1 MLTERTRY
9 RLTGSVFL
17 IAVAAI
23 TIPMLFD
30 GEGVAPM
37 ELDPL
42 PEANFEVERNAP
54 PMPDVAPALEARR
67 QLKEAIDEDGFARDT
82 GTRIGEPAL
91 IAEPAPTS
99 AAEEPAEDRKWA
111 VQVGAFANPDN
122 ATARRDELLADG
134 YAAFLSSAK
143 RQGEVSTRVGV
154 GPFISRDD
162 ALRLKAELDKR
173 YEIAAVVVGF
183 SP

>member
-1 MLTERTRY
+1 
-9 RLTGSVFL
+9 
-17 IAVAAI
+17 
-23 TIPMLFD
+23 
-30 GEGVAPM
+30 M

-42 PEANFEVERNAP
+42 PEADFEVERNAP
-54 PMPDVAPALEARR
+54 PLPDVAPALEARR
-67 QLKEAIDEDGFARDT
+67 QLKQEVDEDGYARDT

-91 IAEPAPTS
+91 IPEPPPPSSPATPVPTPAKDAPQ
-99 AAEEPAEDRKWA
+99 EPKWA
-111 VQVGAFANPDN
+111 VQVGAFANPGN
-122 ATARRDELLADG
+122 AKARRDELLADG

-162 ALRLKAELDKR
+162 ALRLKAELDER

>member
-9 RLTGSVFL
+9 RLTGSIFL
-17 IAVAAI
+17 VAVAVI

-42 PEANFEVERNAP
+42 PEADFEVERTAA
-54 PMPDVAPALEARR
+54 PMPDITPALEARR
-67 QLKEAIDEDGFARDT
+67 ELKQEIDADGYARDT

-91 IAEPAPTS
+91 IP
-99 AAEEPAEDRKWA
+99 EEETDADLKWA
-111 VQVGAFANPDN
+111 VQVAAFANSAN
-122 ATARRDELLADG
+122 ATAHRDRLLADG

-143 RQGEVSTRVGV
+143 RQGEISTRVGV
-154 GPFISRDD
+154 GPFINRDD
-162 ALRLKAELDKR
+162 AMRLKAELDKR
-173 YEIAAVVVGF
+173 YEIAAVVVRF